1 MLPILLGARMAIFAR
16 AKMLAGAIK
25 PIKYFIDSTFR
36 ARVEPVPGS
45 VLYCDL
51 MLAVEHSGIYL
62 GQGKIADIVVDNLA
76 SADSSVQHSTASE
89 FTSRSQLGRKIYV
102 SCDKHGAVGHPRV
115 AMHAESRIGERRFY
129 GLFFKNCHTF
139 STQCVEQ
146 SNQSHDA
153 WSLGLPST
161 WEPTITEL
169 KRRARKKLGA
179 TRWRLWDWDGSLADD
194 PPPEPDWQAQ
204 QDHFSNLPLTPENM
218 AHIRDELAETRD
230 YEEEIADE
238 TIPDAIQQQLRA
250 FRQQLEN
257 ICTEYEKAKDFLA
270 QCPGAGL
277 SYADLKDCAEDFP
290 ALAQALRNNARIK
303 DLARKMGRNYISE
316 ARKKQGHIPEA
327 SRSEVHG
334 THRSNDLMRLLPSE
348 LLNLEDE
355 ALENLFYARLLESR
369 LHTYE
374 LTGTALV
381 PGQTEENARQHTG
394 PVVACLDTSGSM
406 AGKPLI
412 KAKALLLAIANILTQ
427 EQRSIHVLLFGSQG
441 ELIEFSMEDAKD
453 TAGLLRFMRRGFGN
467 GTDFQTPLDK
477 ALQII
482 AEYPAYQ
489 KADVLMISDGDCTLP
504 DDFLNNLPA
513 RKQALNCM
521 VYSVLCAGKRV
532 DDSFSDEVVVL

>member
-1 MLPILLGARMAIFAR
+1 MLPILFGAAMATFAR

-25 PIKYFIDSTFR
+25 PIKYFIDSNFR
-36 ARVEPVPGS
+36 AHVEPVPGS

-51 MLAVEHSGIYL
+51 MLAVEHSGIYM
-62 GQGKIADIVVDNLA
+62 GHGKIADIVVDSLA

-102 SCDKHGAVGHPRV
+102 SCDKHGAVGHPHV
-115 AMHAESRIGERRFY
+115 AMHAQSRIGERRFY
-129 GLFFKNCHTF
+129 GLVFKNCHTF
-139 STQCVEQ
+139 STHCVEK

-179 TRWRLWDWDGSLADD
+179 TRWRLWDWDGTLADD

-218 AHIRDELAETRD
+218 DHIRNELTETRD

-238 TIPDAIQQQLRA
+238 TIPDAIRQQLRA

-257 ICTEYEKAKDFLA
+257 ISTEYEKAKDFLA
-270 QCPGAGL
+270 QCPGAAL
-277 SYADLKDCAEDFP
+277 SYADLKECAEDFP
-290 ALAQALRNNARIK
+290 ALSQALRSNARIK
-303 DLARKMGRNYISE
+303 DLARKMGRNYNSE
-316 ARKKQGHIPEA
+316 ARKKQSRIPEA

-334 THRSNDLMRLLPSE
+334 THRSDDLMRLLPCE
-348 LLNLEDE
+348 LLNLEDD

-374 LTGTALV
+374 LSGTALV
-381 PGQTEENARQHTG
+381 PGQTEENARQHAG
-394 PVVACLDTSGSM
+394 PVVVCLDTSGSM
-406 AGKPLI
+406 AGTPLI

-427 EQRSIHVLLFGSQG
+427 EQRSMHVLLFGSQG

-453 TAGLLRFMRRGFGN
+453 TAGLLRFMRRGFGS

-482 AEYPAYQ
+482 AEDPAYQ

-504 DDFLNNLPA
+504 DDFLKDLPA

>member
-139 STQCVEQ
+139 STQCVEK

-179 TRWRLWDWDGSLADD
+179 TRWRL
-194 PPPEPDWQAQ
+194 
-204 QDHFSNLPLTPENM
+204 
-218 AHIRDELAETRD
+218 
-230 YEEEIADE
+230 
-238 TIPDAIQQQLRA
+238 
-250 FRQQLEN
+250 
-257 ICTEYEKAKDFLA
+257 
-270 QCPGAGL
+270 
-277 SYADLKDCAEDFP
+277 
-290 ALAQALRNNARIK
+290 
-303 DLARKMGRNYISE
+303 
-316 ARKKQGHIPEA
+316 
-327 SRSEVHG
+327 
-334 THRSNDLMRLLPSE
+334 
-348 LLNLEDE
+348 
-355 ALENLFYARLLESR
+355 
-369 LHTYE
+369 
-374 LTGTALV
+374 
-381 PGQTEENARQHTG
+381 
-394 PVVACLDTSGSM
+394 
-406 AGKPLI
+406 
-412 KAKALLLAIANILTQ
+412 
-427 EQRSIHVLLFGSQG
+427 
-441 ELIEFSMEDAKD
+441 
-453 TAGLLRFMRRGFGN
+453 
-467 GTDFQTPLDK
+467 
-477 ALQII
+477 
-482 AEYPAYQ
+482 
-489 KADVLMISDGDCTLP
+489 
-504 DDFLNNLPA
+504 
-513 RKQALNCM
+513 
-521 VYSVLCAGKRV
+521 
-532 DDSFSDEVVVL
+532 